1 MTGELKDFEGRG
13 HLDIMRG
20 KLPPRGV
27 FPLCVLFIVEVVP
40 VLFLLIPS
48 AEQPRMKHFG
58 PWLMTL
64 LLSLATVMPLT
75 AVEPAVE
82 RDISFVADCDG
93 TQQRYVLVL
102 PADFKPDERHDVLI
116 ALHGHGSDR
125 WQFVKDPRAE
135 ARAARDV
142 AAQHRLLF
150 VSPDY
155 RARTSWMGPKAEADL
170 VQIIAEL
177 KKSHRVGRVF
187 LCGGSMGGSSALT
200 FAALHPELIAGVA
213 AMNGTANHLEYTQFQ
228 DAISESYGGPKT
240 AIPDEYKK
248 RSAEYWPERFQMPVA
263 MSLGGQD
270 KLVPPDSCRRLAGI
284 LKLLGRDVLL
294 IDREQTGHE
303 TNLED
308 STAII
313 EFVLSKAKPLAEGR

>member
-1 MTGELKDFEGRG
+1 MKTSGAWA
-13 HLDIMRG
+13 
-20 KLPPRGV
+20 V
-27 FPLCVLFIVEVVP
+27 IV
-40 VLFLLIPS
+40 
-48 AEQPRMKHFG
+48 
-58 PWLMTL
+58 
-64 LLSLATVMPLT
+64 LLSLSTVMSSL
-75 AVEPAVE
+75 ANEPSRE
-82 RDISFVADCDG
+82 RDVVFVAECDG

-102 PADFKPDERHDVLI
+102 PADFKPEERHDVLI

-142 AAQHRLLF
+142 AAKYGLLF

-177 KKSHRVGRVF
+177 KKTHRVGRVF

-200 FAALHPELIAGVA
+200 FTALHPELIAGVA

-228 DAISESYGGPKT
+228 DAIAESYGGLKT

-248 RSAEYWPERFQMPVA
+248 RSAEYWPERFRMPVA

-294 IDREQTGHE
+294 VDREQTGHE

-313 EFVLSKAKPLAEGR
+313 EFVVQKAKPLPER

>member
-1 MTGELKDFEGRG
+1 MKSFRDR
-13 HLDIMRG
+13 
-20 KLPPRGV
+20 
-27 FPLCVLFIVEVVP
+27 
-40 VLFLLIPS
+40 LL
-48 AEQPRMKHFG
+48 
-58 PWLMTL
+58 TL
-64 LLSLATVMPLT
+64 LLPLVVVIPVLAG
-75 AVEPAVE
+75 EPAREIDV
-82 RDISFVADCDG
+82 SFVAACDG

-102 PADFKPDERHDVLI
+102 PADFQAAARHDVLI

-142 AAQHRLLF
+142 AAKHGLLF

-155 RARTSWMGPKAEADL
+155 RARTSWMGPQAEADL
-170 VQIIAEL
+170 VQIIADL
-177 KKSHRVGRVF
+177 KKAHRVGRVF

-200 FAALHPELIAGVA
+200 FTALHPELIAGVA
-213 AMNGTANHLEYTQFQ
+213 AMNGTANHLEYVQFQ
-228 DAISESYGGPKT
+228 DAIAASYGGAKT

-248 RSAEYWPERFQMPVA
+248 RSAEYWPERLLMPVA
-263 MSLGGQD
+263 MSVGGQD
-270 KLVPPDSCRRLAGI
+270 KLVPPDSCRRLAGV

-308 STAII
+308 SAAII
-313 EFVLSKAKPLAEGR
+313 EYVLRQAKPLPEP

>member
-1 MTGELKDFEGRG
+1 MNRLQGWMLA
-13 HLDIMRG
+13 
-20 KLPPRGV
+20 V
-27 FPLCVLFIVEVVP
+27 
-40 VLFLLIPS
+40 
-48 AEQPRMKHFG
+48 
-58 PWLMTL
+58 
-64 LLSLATVMPLT
+64 LLSLAVVMPLV
-75 AVEPAVE
+75 AGEPSREIDVGFAAE
-82 RDISFVADCDG
+82 CDG

-102 PADFKPDERHDVLI
+102 PAEFKADERHDMLI

-135 ARAARDV
+135 ARAAREV
-142 AAQHRLLF
+142 AAKHNMLF

-170 VQIIAEL
+170 VQIIADL
-177 KKSHRVGRVF
+177 KKTHRVGRVF

-200 FAALHPELIAGVA
+200 FAALHPEMIAGVA
-213 AMNGTANHLEYTQFQ
+213 AMNGTANHLEYVQFQ
-228 DAISESYGGPKT
+228 DAITASYGGTKT
-240 AIPDEYKK
+240 TIPDEYKK
-248 RSAEYWPERFQMPVA
+248 RSAEYWPERLHMPVA

-270 KLVPPDSCRRLAGI
+270 KLVPPESCRRLAGI

-313 EFVLSKAKPLAEGR
+313 EFVLQKAKPLSAE